1 MEQNQAI
8 KQAIEYNRKGF
19 ESFFTAT
26 EQFQSKAE
34 EYTGQALEQAQF
46 IPEQGKAFARQW
58 IEAGQKARGGVK
70 EAVLKGYERLEQ
82 FVTPA

>member
-1 MEQNQAI
+1 MEHNQAI
-8 KQAIEYNRKGF
+8 KQAIENNRKGF
-19 ESFFTAT
+19 ESIFAVT
-26 EQFQSKAE
+26 EQFQAKAE

-46 IPEQGKAFARQW
+46 IPEQGKNLVRQW
-58 IEAGQKARGGVK
+58 IQAGQKARGGVK